1 MDSTDDF
8 NQGGGGRNFL
18 ATAREKFF
26 TRTDFIKFGDDSRL
40 HVRWSIFIRQF
51 ERGACVDAGTFAQIG
66 GKYFRRDNFESGD
79 KKIEVVNVKKI
90 KAGAI
95 PDEVMEFTLA
105 EMQKILS
112 GEIIFVAQ
120 DGRLMQV
127 EVTQRRRL
135 VDWSEKIS
143 TWSDELQLT
152 LRKQISQEF
161 STLAY
166 GRLVIKIQKGR
177 VTQMERTVQSRFTG
191 LDGEGI

>member
-1 MDSTDDF
+1 M
-8 NQGGGGRNFL
+8 
-18 ATAREKFF
+18 
-26 TRTDFIKFGDDSRL
+26 
-40 HVRWSIFIRQF
+40 
-51 ERGACVDAGTFAQIG
+51 
-66 GKYFRRDNFESGD
+66 
-79 KKIEVVNVKKI
+79 KKI
-90 KAGAI
+90 KIGAV
-95 PDEVMEFTLA
+95 PAEVMSFALA

-177 VTQMERTVQSRFTG
+177 VTQMERTIQSRFTG

>member
-1 MDSTDDF
+1 M
-8 NQGGGGRNFL
+8 
-18 ATAREKFF
+18 
-26 TRTDFIKFGDDSRL
+26 
-40 HVRWSIFIRQF
+40 VR
-51 ERGACVDAGTFAQIG
+51 
-66 GKYFRRDNFESGD
+66 KLN
-79 KKIEVVNVKKI
+79 
-90 KAGAI
+90 AGAI
-95 PDEVMEFTLA
+95 PAEVMKFALD

-120 DGRLMQV
+120 DARLMQV

-143 TWSDELQLT
+143 PWSDEVKTNLAS
-152 LRKQISQEF
+152 QIVAEF

-166 GRLVIKIQKGR
+166 GRLVVKIQKGR